1 MIQAA
6 TSTAVPTGAPTRV
19 VTTPGTPATPPR
31 GGLLEPLHELP
42 GLTRATLVDASGD
55 HVIADLG
62 DDEDTRDD
70 TVAAVLAWGR
80 RAATVAVDRELVLD
94 DLIVTTDAAHHLLR
108 RLDTPAAP
116 GAWVYLRV
124 RRDQGNLALARR
136 RLAAVGVVRTLALEP
151 ARTPAPDPVPRS
163 PAPAAPAIPAAA
175 APAIPAAAP
184 VSAPV
189 SAPMSAPM
197 SAPVSAPLS
206 APVSPSP
213 PATRVRR
220 APTTSVPAPVPARTP
235 ASSPASAVPASP
247 SAPSAPSAPWPTRVP
262 GRTRPTADAAPLA
275 AAAPAG
281 PPVLPAPRRPPGPS
295 VPAAAPAEPVP
306 PLDAAPR
313 RVTPDSAGVLGQRWR
328 SDPDTL
334 RRVLAGLLRLGRTP
348 QPALTGA
355 PEGTD
360 PTTTPRSPG
369 ATPTRRK
376 DRE

>member
-1 MIQAA
+1 MIRAA
-6 TSTAVPTGAPTRV
+6 TSTAVPTGAPPRV
-19 VTTPGTPATPPR
+19 VTTPGTPAAPPR

-42 GLTRATLVDASGD
+42 GLTRATLIDASGD

-62 DDEDTRDD
+62 DDEGTRDD

-94 DLIVTTDAAHHLLR
+94 DLIVTTDVAHHLLR

-151 ARTPAPDPVPRS
+151 ARTPAPDPVPR
-163 PAPAAPAIPAAA
+163 PPAPAIPAAA
-175 APAIPAAAP
+175 APVSTPA
-184 VSAPV
+184 SE
-189 SAPMSAPM
+189 
-197 SAPVSAPLS
+197 PLS
-206 APVSPSP
+206 APVSAAAPAPLSAPPSP
-213 PATRVRR
+213 SSPATRDRR
-220 APTTSVPAPVPARTP
+220 TRSTSAPAPVPARTP

-247 SAPSAPSAPWPTRVP
+247 SAPSAPWPTRVP
-262 GRTRPTADAAPLA
+262 GRTRTTADAGPVA

-295 VPAAAPAEPVP
+295 VPAAAPAAPIP
-306 PLDAAPR
+306 PPDAAPR

-355 PEGTD
+355 PEGAD

-369 ATPTRRK
+369 ATPTRRN
-376 DRE
+376 RE